1 MTLELSLDELLDI
14 LDGRLAVGL
23 MSDRVGPVVTDTRG
37 DIENAWFLCLPGERF
52 DGHDFIGEAFSSGAL
67 GCIVNERPSYP
78 IAGTSFPLVAVA
90 DTREALVKLARNWRR
105 RLNYKVVV
113 LAASERDFS
122 YRVFASLQAN
132 LSREEEFIV
141 QAIDTRIVQSRELM
155 IAMLSVGPELDLLL
169 VDLVASSV
177 ESARSLIHALGP
189 DLCCLSGQ
197 PFEYLRLRESTAAIA
212 DLTDDLVKEL
222 DCRGGF
228 LLFCPA
234 SDVDELPAW
243 VSSYPSLNTECLFEN
258 ESSFAVKSLTEQA
271 LTRINSWIE
280 S

>member
-14 LDGRLAVGL
+14 LDGRLAVGM

-52 DGHDFIGEAFSSGAL
+52 DGHDFVGEAFSSGAL

-78 IAGTSFPLVAVA
+78 IAATTFPLVAVA
-90 DTREALVKLARNWRR
+90 DTREALFKLARNWRR

-122 YRVFASLQAN
+122 ARVFASLQAD
-132 LSREEEFIV
+132 LPQAQDFFV
-141 QAIDTRIVQSRELM
+141 HAIDTRIVQPRELM
-155 IAMLSVGPELDLLL
+155 IAMLSAGPELDLLL

-197 PFEYLRLRESTAAIA
+197 PFEYLRLQESTAAIS
-212 DLTDDLVKEL
+212 DLTDSLVKEL
-222 DCRGGF
+222 DSRRGF
-228 LLFCPA
+228 LLFCPGSEA
-234 SDVDELPAW
+234 DELPFW
-243 VSSYPSLNTECLFEN
+243 VSRYPALKWKCLAEN
-258 ESSFAVKSLTEQA
+258 ESSSAEKSLTEQA
-271 LTRINSWIE
+271 LARIKSWIE